1 MAEQKNTTQNIDYG
15 DAIISWKIPEFD
27 KHERTKNWYV
37 TASIAALV
45 LLLYSFISA
54 NFLFAVIIIIVA
66 LVIILNEGKDPDKI
80 KVSLTDEGIIVGRKF
95 YDYDEIENFSI
106 IYKPRREIKN
116 LYFEFKSALRHR
128 LSIPLENM
136 NPMKIREILLKYL
149 KEDLERT
156 DQPLSEALAKFFKL

>member
-1 MAEQKNTTQNIDYG
+1 MANQKNTTQNIDYG
-15 DAIISWKIPEFD
+15 DAIIDWQIPEFD
-27 KHERTKNWYV
+27 KHERTKKWYI

-54 NFLFAVIIIIVA
+54 NFLFAVIIIITA
-66 LVIILNEGKDPDKI
+66 LVIILNDKKEPNKI
-80 KVSLTDEGIIVGRKF
+80 KVSLTDEGIMIGKKF

-106 IYKPRREIKN
+106 VYKPRQEIKN

-128 LSIPLENM
+128 LSIPLENT
-136 NPMKIREILLKYL
+136 NPITIRKALLKYL

-156 DQPLSEALAKFFKL
+156 DQPLSEALAKMFKL

>member
-1 MAEQKNTTQNIDYG
+1 MAHQENTTQNIDYG
-15 DAIISWKIPEFD
+15 DVITSWRIPEFD
-27 KHERTKNWYV
+27 KHERTKKWYIA
-37 TASIAALV
+37 ASIAALL

-54 NFLFAVIIIIVA
+54 NFLFAVIIIIAA
-66 LVIILNEGKDPDKI
+66 LVIILNEGKEPDKI
-80 KVSLTDEGIIVGRKF
+80 KIELTGEGIVVGRKF
-95 YDYDEIENFSI
+95 YDYDEIENFSL
-106 IYKPRREIKN
+106 IYKPRQEIKN

-136 NPMKIREILLKYL
+136 NPVPIREILLKYL